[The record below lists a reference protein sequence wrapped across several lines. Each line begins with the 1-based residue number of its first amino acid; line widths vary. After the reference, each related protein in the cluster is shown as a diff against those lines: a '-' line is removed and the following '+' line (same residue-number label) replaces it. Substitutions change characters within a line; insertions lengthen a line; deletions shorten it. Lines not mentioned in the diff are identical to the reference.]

1 MESSKE
7 TPDAK
12 AREDC
17 EDSQE
22 RDLEI
27 EPYVSGMVNFKMS
40 VSGLNF
46 NKEELNESVRKMR
59 RLLKEGEQH
68 QDSDE
73 GATASSQ

>member
-22 RDLEI
+22 RDLEM
-27 EPYVSGMVNFKMS
+27 EPYLSGMVNFKS